1 MLLSRHTRRREFIS
15 LLGGAAVWP
24 LAARAQRST
33 RIAKIGHI
41 ESGWPSSSPNLLAA
55 FRQGLR
61 ELGYIEGETFFI
73 ERRYAEGREDRLPQ
87 LAAELVNLVWTS
99 FSRLAR
105 PKRSPPQG
113 RRIESRLYLSAA
125 AIRSPWDWS
134 RV

>member
-1 MLLSRHTRRREFIS
+1 MRRRKFIT
-15 LLGGAAVWP
+15 LLGAAAAWP
-24 LAARAQRST
+24 LAARAQRPV

-61 ELGYIEGETFFI
+61 ELGYIEGETFLSSDAT
-73 ERRYAEGREDRLPQ
+73 RKVGRTVFLSSLRNWS
-87 LAAELVNLVWTS
+87 NLVWTS

-113 RRIESRLYLSAA
+113 RRIESRLYLSAV
-125 AIRSPWDWS
+125 AIRSLWDW
-134 RV
+134 